1 MDDRFNCSNGNTAR
15 YLARPP
21 ERLVLEGYRHW
32 TLGYATGSPSPWQ
45 GARTLYRELLSE
57 DDVQPAIAALSDF
70 VGTLGLCASC
80 PLKMFACG
88 SRHICRDE
96 SLVMGLIAGIQNRD
110 DEATELCLT
119 GLSCRSRCEDVAL
132 AAGTFAFVLTALS
145 KVLMP
150 IPASVVR
157 DILARSE
164 AAERRHTGA
173 TLH

>member
-1 MDDRFNCSNGNTAR
+1 MDDRLDCSNGNTAR

-32 TLGYATGSPSPWQ
+32 TLGYVTGSPSPWQ
-45 GARTLYRELLSE
+45 GARTLYRELLSK
-57 DDVQPAIAALSDF
+57 DDVQPAITALADF
-70 VGTLGLCASC
+70 VATLGLCASC

-88 SRHICRDE
+88 SRHLCRDE

-110 DEATELCLT
+110 DAATELCLT
-119 GLSCRSRCEDVAL
+119 ALTCPPRYQDVAM
-132 AAGTFAFVLTALS
+132 AAGTFAFVLNAVN

-157 DILARSE
+157 DILARSDQMQG
-164 AAERRHTGA
+164 RHGNA